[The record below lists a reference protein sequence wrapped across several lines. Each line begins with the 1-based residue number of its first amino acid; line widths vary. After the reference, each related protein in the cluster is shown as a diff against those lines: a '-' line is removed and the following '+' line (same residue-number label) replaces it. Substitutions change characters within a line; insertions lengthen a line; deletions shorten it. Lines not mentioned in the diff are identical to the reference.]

1 VIGSAI
7 EPALCPWRSVGL
19 LWIISDVSRFE
30 LEVPQLVRERA
41 LAAGDVGWRWLRELG
56 EVVAELQQGWDLEL
70 GAVYRGGT
78 AGYVVAGRDGSGR
91 DVVLKVAMPL
101 DDEEVAGFARSVAVH
116 RLADGRGCARLLA
129 HDDTRSAV
137 LLERLGPN
145 LDELGLPLDD
155 LLEVVATTLRSFW
168 RPVNRQ
174 VSLPTGAEK
183 AAWLAALTVATWEQ
197 LGRPC
202 PRTVVDRALG
212 YCDERAAA
220 FDWER
225 AVLVHGDAHGW
236 NTVSSGDSGYKFV
249 DPEGVWSEPE
259 HDLGVPMREYNGPL
273 LAGDTSRLVR
283 QRAESLAS
291 SCGVDAEAV
300 WQWGYIERVS
310 TGLLNLRD
318 FAGDADA
325 MTFLEV
331 AARSR

>member
-1 VIGSAI
+1 MTRAVVR
-7 EPALCPWRSVGL
+7 RSVVEY
-19 LWIISDVSRFE
+19 SDVSG
-30 LEVPQLVRERA
+30 LQVVVPQLVRERA
-41 LAAGDVGWRWLRELG
+41 LAAGDVGRRWLRELR
-56 EVVAELQQGWDLEL
+56 EVVAELQQRWDLEL

-78 AGYVVAGRDGSGR
+78 AGYVVAARDRSGR

-116 RLADGRGCARLLA
+116 LLADGRGCARLLA
-129 HDDTRSAV
+129 HDDTRSAM

-168 RPVNRQ
+168 RPVDRR
-174 VSLPTGAEK
+174 VSLPTGADK
-183 AAWLAALTVATWEQ
+183 ATWLAALIVATWQQ

-202 PRTVVDRALG
+202 PRTVIDRAVG

-236 NTVSSGDSGYKFV
+236 NTVSSGDGSYKFV

-259 HDLGVPMREYNGPL
+259 QDLGVPMREYNVPL

-283 QRAESLAS
+283 ERAASLAS
-291 SCGVDAEAV
+291 WCDVDAEAV

-310 TGLLNLRD
+310 TGLLCLRD
-318 FAGDADA
+318 FADDAEA
-325 MTFLEV
+325 ETFLEV
-331 AARSR
+331 ASRSR